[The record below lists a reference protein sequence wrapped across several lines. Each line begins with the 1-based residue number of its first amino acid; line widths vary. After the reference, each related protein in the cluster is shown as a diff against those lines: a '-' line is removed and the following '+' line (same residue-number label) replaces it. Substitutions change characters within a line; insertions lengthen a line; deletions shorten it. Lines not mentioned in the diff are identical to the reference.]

1 MRAQITH
8 PNPKS
13 YILCAHSTQPCFKF
27 ILFYTFVGNVAAYSK
42 LMTHLDII
50 QASSIPV
57 PASAKEF
64 TMCKFPKNLIFIL
77 FFSFSAHTHT
87 HHHTQLG
94 NSAELSLGLRI
105 LHVTIPSAVE
115 SGEMA
120 QLVCDH
126 DTEDEALYAVKWYKG
141 AREFFRYTPKEI
153 PAVKI
158 FSFPGLHIDVSI
170 KIEMLVRLCC
180 RVQCALI
187 YLPQHQASPSQVS
200 NSY

>member
-1 MRAQITH
+1 MLAQRLRQTFTTTTR
-8 PNPKS
+8 
-13 YILCAHSTQPCFKF
+13 ILCVLHHNCFTF
-27 ILFYTFVGNVAAYSK
+27 ILFPIPRQNNTDYK
-42 LMTHLDII
+42 LMIHSGISVLRDR
-50 QASSIPV
+50 IP
-57 PASAKEF
+57 PKSTSACLRF
-64 TMCKFPKNLIFIL
+64 SHIRTNFPRNLIFIFL
-77 FFSFSAHTHT
+77 IFGAR
-87 HHHTQLG
+87 
-94 NSAELSLGLRI
+94 AELSLGLRI

-120 QLVCDH
+120 QLICDH

-170 KIEMLVRLCC
+170 RSHC
-180 RVQCALI
+180 RTASK
-187 YLPQHQASPSQVS
+187 YL